1 METIIIRSDN
11 PELLSKIKNFIT
23 DLKVNFDVLK
33 LANNK
38 KEKFSSQ
45 GEDFINFTEEELK
58 DRIKNSEL
66 DYQNKEYLSHEE
78 VIELSK
84 KW

>member
-1 METIIIRSDN
+1 METIIIHSDN

-33 LANNK
+33 IANNK
-38 KEKFSSQ
+38 KEKFSIQ
-45 GEDFINFTEEELK
+45 EEDFINFTDVELK
-58 DRIKNSEL
+58 ERIKNSEL
-66 DYQNKEYLSHEE
+66 DYINKEYLSHKE

>member
-1 METIIIRSDN
+1 METIIIHSDN

-33 LANNK
+33 IANNK
-38 KEKFSSQ
+38 KETFSSQ
-45 GEDFINFTEEELK
+45 EEDFINFTEEELK